1 MLGREWLP
9 AEVLLFQELTEAHHS
24 RRDGH
29 PRSCEHCWNYA
40 QGLYRNCYLLALRI
54 LQQGMSLTKAWKIKV
69 RRETRLKSC
78 CAASIV
84 FQLM

>member
-9 AEVLLFQELTEAHHS
+9 AEVLLFQELTEALHC

-69 RRETRLKSC
+69 RRETR
-78 CAASIV
+78 V
-84 FQLM
+84 